1 MKKLTTIFF
10 VGLITAFNLCN
21 QCYAQYTK
29 LLDFSGTTNGE
40 LPQGS
45 LISDGTFLYGMTSQ
59 GGTNDMGVIFKIKPD
74 GTPNVI
80 YLGESMAELDT
91 DGCRIILPITDPY
104 VSHHSALGSFAT
116 IYCPGD
122 SVGCIKNAL
131 QCLNGIIEVLERG
144 EASKKYALPAVRI
157 GDLVII
163 ADQDTVLGKTP
174 KDHDLSLLKG
184 PLRSHGGLAET
195 VVPFGFSGPINTVGA
210 KTPPRNFE
218 LFDYLINRM

>member
-1 MKKLTTIFF
+1 MQAAFVVFEAFKPDIMYISLTDCVQHRAAPGQEEANLMLSEIDEIIGRFLQSGAR
-10 VGLITAFNLCN
+10 VGVTA
-21 QCYAQYTK
+21 
-29 LLDFSGTTNGE
+29 DH
-40 LPQGS
+40 
-45 LISDGTFLYGMTSQ
+45 GM
-59 GGTNDMGVIFKIKPD
+59 NYKIKPD

-80 YLGESMAELDT
+80 YLGETLAGPDL

-131 QCLNGIIEVLERG
+131 QCLNGITEVLERG
-144 EASKKYALPAVRI
+144 EACEKYALPADRI

-195 VVPFGFSGPINTVGA
+195 VVPFGFSGPVNTVGA